1 MSASDTTDRPNV
13 LIIYTDD
20 QPQEWV
26 GAYGGDVLT
35 PNIDRLAEEGMRFDR
50 YYASSPV
57 CSPSRYTALTGRYAS
72 RSERFHRD
80 CPPGS
85 HVNLDWAAG
94 VAGESD
100 TLASVLSDSGYTTG
114 FVGKWHQ
121 GVDGDIESVP
131 ADADGH
137 DSETA
142 TVIRENYEKLVE
154 QVERCGFDDAR
165 HVYPA
170 NVFGWELP
178 ESMERHNMEWV
189 TAGTLDFIEEHRDD
203 RFCLTVAP
211 TLTHDPW
218 EREQLEAD
226 PCITPAGYLDEP
238 PEVQPSR
245 RSVLRRVAAAEETS
259 RPPSDVENP
268 SFMSESEVRMGRA
281 FATWLDDGVGA
292 ILDRLD
298 ELGLTEETLVIFTS
312 DHGNRGKF
320 TCYDAG
326 ARQPCLIRWP
336 SALEPS
342 GPCSKLVSNVD
353 IAPTIFDIAGVDPGP
368 EYTVDGQSF
377 APLLTGNGDYERESV
392 FLEITTERAV
402 VTDDGYKYI
411 AVRYP
416 PELREA
422 VDEGRAYEHWG
433 VPVTHDGARYGA
445 DSDYPGYFDR
455 DQLYDLVADP
465 HEQNNLAEDPNH
477 AERLERMR
485 DRLREYSAA
494 LPHEFA
500 EFT

>member
-1 MSASDTTDRPNV
+1 MPGTDTAGRPNV

-26 GAYGGDVLT
+26 GAYDGDVLT
-35 PNIDRLAEEGMRFDR
+35 PNIDSLADDGVRFDR

-57 CSPSRYTALTGRYAS
+57 CSPSRYSALTGRYAS
-72 RSERFHRD
+72 RSERFQRD
-80 CPPGS
+80 CPPGT
-85 HVNLDWAAG
+85 HPNLDWSAG
-94 VAGESD
+94 VAGD
-100 TLASVLSDSGYTTG
+100 TNTLASVLSEHGYTTG

-121 GVDGDIESVP
+121 GIDADIESVP
-131 ADADGH
+131 ADADGR
-137 DSETA
+137 DPETA
-142 TVIRENYEKLVE
+142 AVIRENYEALIT
-154 QVERCGFDDAR
+154 QVERSGFDDAR

-178 ESMERHNMEWV
+178 EAMECHNMEWV
-189 TAGTLDFIEEHRDD
+189 TDGALEFLDVHHDD
-203 RFCLTVAP
+203 PFCLVMAP

-226 PCITPAGYLDEP
+226 PLVTPAGYLDEAP
-238 PEVQPSR
+238 DVQPSR
-245 RSVLRRVAAAEETS
+245 ESVLKRVTAAPETS
-259 RPPSDVENP
+259 RSPTDAEQPA
-268 SFMSESEVRMGRA
+268 FMTESEVRIGRA

-292 ILDRLD
+292 VLDRLD
-298 ELGLTEETLVIFTS
+298 DLGVAEDTLVIFTS

-326 ARQPCLIRWP
+326 ARQPCLARWP
-336 SALEPS
+336 AELEPQD
-342 GPCSKLVSNVD
+342 PVTDLVSNVD
-353 IAPTIFDIAGVDPGP
+353 LAPTLFDLVGVDPGAD
-368 EYTVDGQSF
+368 YTVDGQSF
-377 APLLTGNGDYERESV
+377 APVLTGEGEYERESV

-416 PELREA
+416 PEIREEVEA
-422 VDEGRAYEHWG
+422 GRAYEHWG

-445 DSDYPGYFDR
+445 DSDYPGYFDQ

-465 HEQNNLAEDPNH
+465 HEQRNLADDPTR
-477 AERLERMR
+477 AELLAELR
-485 DRLREYSAA
+485 DELRVYCAG